1 MRTVRIAFVAFS
13 LCFTFVALGQVP
25 TIIKEIDQLES
36 VRDPKCYATANRL
49 EDFIYGTSLDFDA
62 RAEKIALQKRFIR
75 DLWLKASDAAKSG
88 GKTTIG
94 VDQLRPVL
102 QAAVPY
108 VATPAGDWTV
118 FPDDPRRTE
127 ITARD
132 KRQYGNVAYALR
144 AILAVQ
150 QDAFVDGT
158 NLLPL
163 DASAVELF
171 KESVD
176 LVTLAALQRAD
187 RATRTANQ
195 HQIGGAEMKS
205 AWAGIAGAD
214 ARRPNSIRRSD
225 SPVRPSA
232 KAGRTGESG
241 LREKSGEK
249 FATSKAIVAEKLA
262 AFEVYNDLSNEVFS
276 RNVQVYM
283 ARHMWPTDPEE
294 GKVFKVRFTE
304 IMVAWTA
311 DVMLEAEK
319 RAKKRGHPL
328 IRIDDVHDAVQ
339 MYEPHELNEY
349 EDCIYFPRLA
359 KGDQIL
365 IEAYDLDAF
374 RDPGLHWRYLN
385 EVLNDPKYKGTIEL
399 DPFAAELLTE
409 GGAQMGTLI
418 LRVAG
423 RIATA
428 EGKDRLDRTHLAG
441 AVKTI
446 QTLLDKNASLPS
458 VKKVT
463 TTIASAPSK
472 ASARAS
478 GKFFT
483 DVTAGSGIK
492 FEHRM
497 SDWLARLIRSYTVK
511 ASETVLSVPPAFGG
525 SGIAA
530 EDVNGDGF
538 IDVLVLSGS
547 GNALYLG
554 DGKGHFTDVTESAG
568 LNWKR
573 PDGRPGEPRQPIIAD
588 FDNDGLPDIFITYAD
603 DDHRMYKNLGNAKF
617 EDVTARTN
625 LGGKGLVGGPA
636 TALDFDK
643 DGLLDLY
650 IGYFGDY
657 IHGVLPTFARRN
669 TNGLPN
675 KLFRNKGNFIFEDVT
690 AGSGVD
696 NTGWA
701 QAVNH
706 VDFDGDGWEDIICGN
721 DFGANAWYRNLGNG
735 KFEDVSSKIGT
746 DKPSYTMNIGITD
759 LNRDGFPDVYISN
772 IVTMDKDEK
781 YVLPDAKTRLKF
793 NPQKM
798 ANMRVVEA
806 NDLWT
811 STAKDGKLVSYAQS
825 DAIGRGYKS
834 TGWSWGA
841 NFFDFDNDGDDDL
854 YLVNGMNEYAVYSS
868 VNPYFTDSSGTQ
880 RQTIVPV
887 AEKEAPVFFVNRG
900 GRLEEQSAQSG
911 ADPLGNARAVVMFD
925 MDCDGYLDMMVNN
938 FNGPAMLYRN
948 NGGYGNHWIK
958 IRLTGDPSKGVTR
971 DAIGAKI
978 LVDTAH
984 LKNLW
989 REVFSTIGY
998 LTSPPKEQHLGL
1010 GSDTHADVTVIWP
1023 SGERQTFK
1031 GLAADHTYRIN
1042 QSTGLQK

>member
-1 MRTVRIAFVAFS
+1 MRTVRIAFVAFI
-13 LCFTFVALGQVP
+13 LCFALGAVAQVP

-36 VRDPKCYATANRL
+36 QRDPKCYATANRL

-62 RAEKIALQKRFIR
+62 RAEKIALQKRLIR
-75 DLWLKASDAAKSG
+75 DVWVKATANAKD
-88 GKTTIG
+88 KTQIG
-94 VDQLRPVL
+94 VDDLRPVL

-108 VATPAGDWTV
+108 VATPGGDWIV
-118 FPDDPRRTE
+118 LPDDPRRTD

-132 KRQYGNVAYALR
+132 KRQYGAVAYALR
-144 AILAVQ
+144 AILSVQ

-158 NLLPL
+158 HLLPL
-163 DASAVELF
+163 DEKAVELF

-176 LVTLAALQRAD
+176 LITLAALQHAD
-187 RATRTANQ
+187 KATRTKNE
-195 HQIGGAEMKS
+195 HQINGAEMKA
-205 AWAGIAGAD
+205 AWA
-214 ARRPNSIRRSD
+214 SIVGS
-225 SPVRPSA
+225 SKPAIEPHAAPV
-232 KAGRTGESG
+232 
-241 LREKSGEK
+241 KSTEK
-249 FATSKAIVAEKLA
+249 FGTIKSIVAEKLA
-262 AFEVYNDLSNEVFS
+262 AFEKYNNLSNAVFS

-283 ARHMWPTDPEE
+283 ARHMWPSDAED
-294 GKVFKVRFTE
+294 GVAFKKQFTE
-304 IMVAWTA
+304 TMVAWTG

-339 MYEPHELNEY
+339 MYEPHVLNEY
-349 EDCIYFPRLA
+349 EDCIYFPRLP
-359 KGDQIL
+359 KSDQIV

-374 RDPGLHWRYLN
+374 RDPGLHWMYLN
-385 EVLNDPKYKGTIEL
+385 EVLNDPKYKGTMEP

-423 RIATA
+423 KIATT
-428 EGKDRLDRTHLAG
+428 ENRDRLDRADLSKS
-441 AVKTI
+441 VKQI
-446 QTLLDKNASLPS
+446 QTLLDKNAALPPA
-458 VKKVT
+458 KKVT

-472 ASARAS
+472 PAKSG

-483 DVTAGSGIK
+483 DVTANSGIK

-497 SDWLARLIRSYTVK
+497 SDWLARLIRSYSIKET
-511 ASETVLSVPPAFGG
+511 ETVLAVPPAFGG

-530 EDVNGDGF
+530 EDVNGDGN

-554 DGKGHFTDVTESAG
+554 DGKGHFNDVTESAG
-568 LNWKR
+568 LAWKR
-573 PDGRPGEPRQPIIAD
+573 SDGRPGEPRQPIIAD
-588 FDNDGLPDIFITYAD
+588 FDNDGLPDILITYAD
-603 DDHRMYKNLGNAKF
+603 DDHRLYKNVGNAKF

-657 IHGVLPTFARRN
+657 VHGVLPTFARRN
-669 TNGLPN
+669 TNALPN
-675 KLFRNKGNFIFEDVT
+675 KLFRNKGNFVFEDVT

-701 QAVNH
+701 QAINH
-706 VDFDGDGWEDIICGN
+706 VDFDGDGWEDLICGN

-735 KFEDVSSKIGT
+735 KFEEVSSKLGT

-772 IVTMDKDEK
+772 IVTMNKDEK

-811 STAKDGKLVSYAQS
+811 STAQNGKLVSYAQS
-825 DAIGRGYKS
+825 DAVGRGYRS

-868 VNPYFTDSSGTQ
+868 VNPYFTNSSGQ
-880 RQTIVPV
+880 QQQTVIPV
-887 AEKEAPVFFVNRG
+887 AEKEAPVFFVNRNG
-900 GRLEEQSAQSG
+900 KLEEQSSQSG
-911 ADPLGNARAVVMFD
+911 ADPAGNARAVVQFD
-925 MDCDGYLDMMVNN
+925 MDGDGALDMMVNN
-938 FNGPAMLYRN
+938 FNAPAMLYRN
-948 NGGYGNHWIK
+948 NGASGNHWIK
-958 IRLTGDPSKGVTR
+958 IHLTGDPAKGVTR

-984 LKNLW
+984 EKNLW

-1010 GSDTHADVTVIWP
+1010 GTDNRADVTVIWP
-1023 SGERQTFK
+1023 NGDHQTFK

-1042 QSTGLQK
+1042 QTTGLQK

>member
-1 MRTVRIAFVAFS
+1 MSKVRLALVAFS
-13 LCFTFVALGQVP
+13 VSFAWSAVAQVP

-36 VRDPKCYATANRL
+36 QRDPKCYATANRL

-62 RAEKIALQKRFIR
+62 RAEKIALQKRLIR
-75 DLWLKASDAAKSG
+75 DLWLKATDAAK
-88 GKTTIG
+88 GKSQIG
-94 VDQLRPVL
+94 VDELRPVL

-108 VATPAGDWTV
+108 TATPGGDFVVLPGTQ
-118 FPDDPRRTE
+118 RIE

-132 KRQYGNVAYALR
+132 KRQYGAVAYALR

-163 DASAVELF
+163 DAPAVALL

-176 LVTLAALQRAD
+176 LITLAALQHAD
-187 RATRTANQ
+187 RDTRTKNV
-195 HQIGGAEMKS
+195 HQINGAEMKA
-205 AWAGIAGAD
+205 AWAGIVGMTK
-214 ARRPNSIRRSD
+214 
-225 SPVRPSA
+225 PVAMSHATAA
-232 KAGRTGESG
+232 KT
-241 LREKSGEK
+241 GEK
-249 FATSKAIVAEKLA
+249 FATIKAIVAEKLA
-262 AFEVYNDLSNEVFS
+262 AFETYNSLSNAVFS

-283 ARHMWPTDPEE
+283 ARHMWPSDAEE
-294 GKVFKVRFTE
+294 GTAFKKQFTE
-304 IMVAWTA
+304 TMVAWTG

-339 MYEPHELNEY
+339 MYEPHVLNEY
-349 EDCIYFPRLA
+349 EDCIYFPRLP
-359 KGDQIL
+359 KSDQIV

-374 RDPGLHWRYLN
+374 RDPGLHWMYLN
-385 EVLNDPKYKGTIEL
+385 EVLNDPKYKGTLEP

-423 RIATA
+423 KSATA
-428 EGKDRLDRTHLAG
+428 ANRDRLDRSDLTKSL
-441 AVKTI
+441 KTI
-446 QTLLDKNASLPS
+446 QTLLDKNAALPPA
-458 VKKVT
+458 KKVA
-463 TTIASAPSK
+463 TTIPSAQSK
-472 ASARAS
+472 PTTK
-478 GKFFT
+478 GKFFS
-483 DVTAGSGIK
+483 DVTANSGIK
-492 FEHRM
+492 FEHGM
-497 SDWLARLIRSYTVK
+497 SDWLARLIRSYSIKET
-511 ASETVLSVPPAFGG
+511 ETVLAVPPAFGG

-538 IDVLVLSGS
+538 VDVLVLSGS

-568 LNWKR
+568 LAWKR

-588 FDNDGLPDIFITYAD
+588 FDNDGLPDILITYAD
-603 DDHRMYKNLGNAKF
+603 DDHRLYRNLGNSKF

-643 DGLLDLY
+643 DGLLDVY

-657 IHGVLPTFARRN
+657 VHGVLPTFARRN
-669 TNGLPN
+669 TNGLPI
-675 KLFRNKGNFIFEDVT
+675 KLFRNKGNFVFEDVT
-690 AGSGVD
+690 AGSSVD

-701 QAVNH
+701 QAINH
-706 VDFDGDGWEDIICGN
+706 VDFDGDGWEDLICGN

-735 KFEDVSSKIGT
+735 KFEEVSSKLGT

-772 IVTMDKDEK
+772 IVTMNKDEK

-811 STAKDGKLVSYAQS
+811 STAKDNKLVSYAQS
-825 DAIGRGYKS
+825 QAIGRGYKS

-868 VNPYFTDSSGTQ
+868 VNPYFTNSSGQQ

-887 AEKEAPVFFVNRG
+887 AEKEAPVFFVNRNG
-900 GRLEEQSAQSG
+900 MLEEQSSQSG
-911 ADPLGNARAVVMFD
+911 AAPAGNARAVVQFD
-925 MDCDGYLDMMVNN
+925 MDNDGALDMMVNN

-948 NGGYGNHWIK
+948 NGGTANHWIK
-958 IRLTGDPSKGVTR
+958 IHLTGDPSKGVTR

-978 LVDTAH
+978 LVDTPH

-1010 GSDTHADVTVIWP
+1010 GTDTRADVTVIWP
-1023 SGERQTFK
+1023 NGDRQTLK
-1031 GLAADHTYRIN
+1031 NLAADHTYRIN
-1042 QSTGLQK
+1042 QSIGLQK

>member
-1 MRTVRIAFVAFS
+1 MRTVRIAYVAFS
-13 LCFTFVALGQVP
+13 LCFSIVALAQVP

-36 VRDPKCYATANRL
+36 LRDPKCYATANRL
-49 EDFIYGTSLDFDA
+49 EDFIYGTSLDFEA
-62 RAEKIALQKRFIR
+62 RAVKIALQKQLIR
-75 DLWLKASDAAKSG
+75 ELWVKASASARKA
-88 GKTTIG
+88 GKTQID
-94 VDQLRPVL
+94 VDVLRPVL

-108 VATPAGDWTV
+108 VSTPAGDWIV
-118 FPDDPRRTE
+118 LPDDQRRTD

-144 AILAVQ
+144 ALLSVQ
-150 QDAFVDGT
+150 QDSFIDGT
-158 NLLPL
+158 SLVPL
-163 DASAVELF
+163 DTPAVELF
-171 KESVD
+171 KESID
-176 LVTLAALQRAD
+176 LITLATLQRAD

-195 HQIGGAEMKS
+195 HIIGGAEIKTAWTDIVGTVKPATPQTHS
-205 AWAGIAGAD
+205 AA
-214 ARRPNSIRRSD
+214 
-225 SPVRPSA
+225 A
-232 KAGRTGESG
+232 KPA
-241 LREKSGEK
+241 EK

-262 AFEVYNDLSNEVFS
+262 SFEVYNDLSNEVFS

-283 ARHMWPTDPEE
+283 ARHMWPTDAQE
-294 GKVFKVRFTE
+294 GKVFKERFTE

-349 EDCIYFPRLA
+349 EDCIYFPRLP
-359 KGDQIL
+359 KSDQIV

-428 EGKDRLDRTHLAG
+428 EGKDRLDRGHLTG

-446 QTLLDKNASLPS
+446 QTLLDKSASLPP
-458 VKKVT
+458 VKKVGST
-463 TTIASAPSK
+463 KIASAPSTATPK
-472 ASARAS
+472 AG

-483 DVTAGSGIK
+483 DVTAGSGIQ

-497 SDWLARLIRSYTVK
+497 SDWLSRLIRSYTVK

-530 EDVNGDGF
+530 EDVNGDGN
-538 IDVLVLSGS
+538 IDVLILSGS

-554 DGKGHFTDVTESAG
+554 DGKGHFTDVTESSG

-573 PDGRPGEPRQPIIAD
+573 PDGHPGEPRQPIIAD

-603 DDHRMYKNLGNAKF
+603 DDHRMYKNLGNARF

-643 DGLLDLY
+643 DGRLDLY

-657 IHGVLPTFARRN
+657 IHGILPTFARRN
-669 TNGLPN
+669 MNGLPN
-675 KLFRNKGNFIFEDVT
+675 KLFRNKGNFVFEDVT

-721 DFGANAWYRNLGNG
+721 DFGANSWYRNLGNG
-735 KFEDVSSKIGT
+735 KFEDVSPKIGT

-811 STAKDGKLVSYAQS
+811 STAKDGKLVSYQQS
-825 DAIGRGYKS
+825 QAVGRGYKS

-868 VNPYFTDSSGTQ
+868 VNPYFTDSSGQQ

-887 AEKEAPVFFVNRG
+887 AEKESPVFFVNRNG
-900 GRLEEQSAQSG
+900 MLNEETAKSG

-925 MDCDGYLDMMVNN
+925 MNGDGALDMLVNN

-948 NGGYGNHWIK
+948 NSAGNGNHWIK

-1010 GSDTHADVTVIWP
+1010 GADTRADVTVIWP
-1023 SGERQTFK
+1023 NGERQTFK
-1031 GLAADHTYRIN
+1031 GLAADRSYRIS
-1042 QSTGLQK
+1042 QAAGLQK

>member
-1 MRTVRIAFVAFS
+1 MCAIRFAHVAFS
-13 LCFTFVALGQVP
+13 VCFASVALAQVP

-36 VRDPKCYATANRL
+36 QRDPKCYATANRL

-62 RAEKIALQKRFIR
+62 RAEKIALQKRLIR
-75 DLWLKASDAAKSG
+75 DLWLKASDAAKTA
-88 GKTTIG
+88 GKTQIG
-94 VDQLRPVL
+94 IDALRPIL

-108 VATPAGDWTV
+108 AATPAGDFV
-118 FPDDPRRTE
+118 IRPDDARRTE

-132 KRQYGNVAYALR
+132 KRQYGAVAYALR

-163 DASAVELF
+163 DEPAVELF

-176 LVTLAALQRAD
+176 LITLAALQHAD
-187 RATRTANQ
+187 RATRETNK
-195 HQIGGAEMKS
+195 HQIGGAEMKT
-205 AWAGIAGAD
+205 AWTGIVGTSKPAPAPH
-214 ARRPNSIRRSD
+214 AAP
-225 SPVRPSA
+225 A
-232 KAGRTGESG
+232 
-241 LREKSGEK
+241 KSGQK
-249 FATSKAIVAEKLA
+249 FATIKAIVAEKLA
-262 AFEVYNDLSNEVFS
+262 AFETYNSLSNAVFS

-283 ARHMWPTDPEE
+283 ARHMWPTDAEE
-294 GKVFKVRFTE
+294 GTAFKKQFTE
-304 IMVAWTA
+304 TMVAWTG

-319 RAKKRGHPL
+319 RARKRGHPL

-339 MYEPHELNEY
+339 LFEPHVLNEY
-349 EDCIYFPRLA
+349 EDCIYFPRLP
-359 KGDQIL
+359 KSDQIV

-374 RDPGLHWRYLN
+374 RDPGLHWMYLN
-385 EVLNDPKYKGTIEL
+385 EVLNDPKYKGTLEP

-423 RIATA
+423 KIATA
-428 EGKDRLDRTHLAG
+428 EGKDRLDTTQLAKSM
-441 AVKTI
+441 KTI
-446 QTLLDKNASLPS
+446 QTLLDKNAALPQA
-458 VKKVT
+458 KKVT

-472 ASARAS
+472 PAKTS

-497 SDWLARLIRSYTVK
+497 SDWLARLIRSYSIKET
-511 ASETVLSVPPAFGG
+511 ETVLAVPPAFGG

-538 IDVLVLSGS
+538 TDVLVLSGS

-588 FDNDGLPDIFITYAD
+588 FDNDGLPDILITYAD
-603 DDHRMYKNLGNAKF
+603 DDHRLYKNIGNSKF

-636 TALDFDK
+636 TAFDFDK

-675 KLFRNKGNFIFEDVT
+675 KLFRNKGNFVFEDVT
-690 AGSGVD
+690 QGSGVD

-701 QAVNH
+701 QAINH
-706 VDFDGDGWEDIICGN
+706 VDFDGDGWEDLICGN
-721 DFGANAWYRNLGNG
+721 DFGANSWYRNLGNG
-735 KFEDVSSKIGT
+735 KFEEVSSKLGT

-772 IVTMDKDEK
+772 IVTMNKDEK

-806 NDLWT
+806 NDLFT
-811 STAKDGKLVSYAQS
+811 STAKDGKLVSYQQS
-825 DAIGRGYKS
+825 EAVGRGYKS

-868 VNPYFTDSSGTQ
+868 VNPYFTDQSGQQ

-887 AEKEAPVFFVNRG
+887 AEKEAPVFFVNRAG
-900 GRLEEQSAQSG
+900 MLEEQSSQSG
-911 ADPLGNARAVVMFD
+911 ADPLGNARAVVQFD
-925 MDCDGYLDMMVNN
+925 MDGDGALDMMVNN

-948 NGGYGNHWIK
+948 NAGSGNHWIK

-978 LVDTAH
+978 LVDTPH

-1010 GSDTHADVTVIWP
+1010 GTDTRADVTVIWP
-1023 SGERQTFK
+1023 NGERQTFK
-1031 GLAADHTYRIN
+1031 GLAADRTYRIS

>member
-1 MRTVRIAFVAFS
+1 MRTVRIAFAAFS
-13 LCFTFVALGQVP
+13 LCFTFVVLGQVP

-36 VRDPKCYATANRL
+36 QRDPKCYATANRL

-62 RAEKIALQKRFIR
+62 RSEKITLQKRLIR
-75 DLWLKASDAAKSG
+75 DLWLKASNAAKSA
-88 GKTTIG
+88 GKTQIG
-94 VDQLRPVL
+94 ADQLRPVL

-108 VATPAGDWTV
+108 VATPAGDFIV
-118 FPDDPRRTE
+118 LPDDPRRTE

-132 KRQYGNVAYALR
+132 KRQYGAVAYALR

-163 DASAVELF
+163 DEPAVELF

-176 LVTLAALQRAD
+176 LITLAALQRAD
-187 RATRTANQ
+187 RATREMNK
-195 HQIGGAEMKS
+195 HQIGGAEMKT
-205 AWAGIAGAD
+205 AWAGIVGTTKPAAVPH
-214 ARRPNSIRRSD
+214 AT
-225 SPVRPSA
+225 PV
-232 KAGRTGESG
+232 KT
-241 LREKSGEK
+241 GEK
-249 FATSKAIVAEKLA
+249 FATIKAIVTEKLA
-262 AFEVYNDLSNEVFS
+262 AFETYNSLSNAVFS

-283 ARHMWPTDPEE
+283 ARHMWPTDPDE
-294 GKVFKVRFTE
+294 GTAFKKQFTE
-304 IMVAWTA
+304 TMVAWTA

-339 MYEPHELNEY
+339 MFEPHVLNEY
-349 EDCIYFPRLA
+349 EDCIYFPRLD
-359 KGDQIL
+359 KGDQIV

-374 RDPGLHWRYLN
+374 RDPGLHWMYLN
-385 EVLNDPKYKGTIEL
+385 EVLNDPSYKGTIEP

-423 RIATA
+423 KIATA
-428 EGKDRLDRTHLAG
+428 EQKDRLDRTHLTRS
-441 AVKTI
+441 VKTI
-446 QTLLDKNASLPS
+446 QTLLDKNASLPLA
-458 VKKVT
+458 KKAT

-472 ASARAS
+472 AAAKAS

-483 DVTAGSGIK
+483 DVTASSGVK

-497 SDWLARLIRSYTVK
+497 SDWLARLIRSYSIKET
-511 ASETVLSVPPAFGG
+511 ETVLAVPPAFGG
-525 SGIAA
+525 SGMAA
-530 EDVNGDGF
+530 EDVNGDGAV
-538 IDVLVLSGS
+538 DVLVLSGS

-568 LNWKR
+568 LSWKR

-588 FDNDGLPDIFITYAD
+588 FDNDGLPDILITYAD
-603 DDHRMYKNLGNAKF
+603 DDHRLYKNVGNAKF
-617 EDVTARTN
+617 EDVTSRTN

-669 TNGLPN
+669 TNALPD
-675 KLFRNKGNFIFEDVT
+675 KLFRNKGNFVFEDVT

-696 NTGWA
+696 NPGWA

-706 VDFDGDGWEDIICGN
+706 IDFDGDGWEDLICGN
-721 DFGANAWYRNLGNG
+721 DFGANSWYRNLGNG
-735 KFEDVSSKIGT
+735 KFEDVSPKIGT

-772 IVTMDKDEK
+772 IVTMNKDEK

-811 STAKDGKLVSYAQS
+811 STARDGKLVSYEQS
-825 DAIGRGYKS
+825 QAVGRGYKS

-868 VNPYFTDSSGTQ
+868 VNPYFTDQSGQQ

-887 AEKEAPVFFVNRG
+887 AEKEAPVFFVNRAG
-900 GRLEEQSAQSG
+900 MLEEQSSQSG
-911 ADPLGNARAVVMFD
+911 ADPAGNARAVVQFD
-925 MDCDGYLDMMVNN
+925 MDGDGALDMMVNN

-948 NGGYGNHWIK
+948 NGASGNHWIK

-978 LVDTAH
+978 LVDTPH

-1010 GSDTHADVTVIWP
+1010 GADTRADVTVIWP

-1031 GLAADHTYRIN
+1031 GLAADHTYRIS
-1042 QSTGLQK
+1042 QVTGLQK

>member
-1 MRTVRIAFVAFS
+1 MRTVRIAFVACS
-13 LCFTFVALGQVP
+13 LCFTFAALAQVP

-36 VRDPKCYATANRL
+36 LRDPKCYATANRL

-62 RAEKIALQKRFIR
+62 RTEKIALQKRLIR
-75 DLWLKASDAAKSG
+75 DLWLKATDAAKKA
-88 GKTTIG
+88 GKTQIG
-94 VDQLRPVL
+94 VDELRPLL

-108 VATPAGDWTV
+108 VATPAGDWIV
-118 FPDDPRRTE
+118 LPGDPRHTD
-127 ITARD
+127 ISARD

-158 NLLPL
+158 SLLPL
-163 DASAVELF
+163 DAPAVELF
-171 KESVD
+171 KEAVD
-176 LVTLAALQRAD
+176 LITLAALQHAD

-195 HQIGGAEMKS
+195 HQIGGAEMKA
-205 AWAGIAGAD
+205 AWAGIVGSSKPAAEPHGA
-214 ARRPNSIRRSD
+214 P
-225 SPVRPSA
+225 
-232 KAGRTGESG
+232 T
-241 LREKSGEK
+241 KSGEK
-249 FATSKAIVAEKLA
+249 FATSKAIVAEKLSS
-262 AFEVYNDLSNEVFS
+262 FEVYNDLSNEVFL

-283 ARHMWPTDPEE
+283 ARHMWPTDPKE
-294 GKVFKVRFTE
+294 GELFRKRFTE

-339 MYEPHELNEY
+339 LYEPHELNQY
-349 EDCIYFPRLA
+349 EDCIYFPRLP
-359 KGDQIL
+359 KNEQIV

-385 EVLNDPKYKGTIEL
+385 EVLNDPNYKGTIEL

-428 EGKDRLDRTHLAG
+428 EGKDRLDTTHLAG
-441 AVKTI
+441 SVKTI
-446 QTLLDKNASLPS
+446 QALLDKNASLPPA
-458 VKKVT
+458 KKVVT
-463 TTIASAPSK
+463 ATIASAPSK
-472 ASARAS
+472 VSAKAS

-483 DVTAGSGIK
+483 DVTAASGIK

-547 GNALYLG
+547 GNALYLA

-568 LNWKR
+568 LSWKR

-588 FDNDGLPDIFITYAD
+588 FDNDGLPDILITYAD

-669 TNGLPN
+669 TNALPD
-675 KLFRNKGNFIFEDVT
+675 KLFRNKGNFVFEDVT

-696 NTGWA
+696 NPGWA

-706 VDFDGDGWEDIICGN
+706 LDFDGDGWEDLICGN

-746 DKPSYTMNIGITD
+746 DKPSYTMNIGIAD

-868 VNPYFTDSSGTQ
+868 VNPYFTDSSGQQ

-887 AEKEAPVFFVNRG
+887 AEKEAPVFFVNRNG
-900 GRLEEQSAQSG
+900 MLNEETAKSG
-911 ADPLGNARAVVMFD
+911 ADPLGNARAVVQFD
-925 MDCDGYLDMMVNN
+925 MDGDGALDMMVNN

-948 NGGYGNHWIK
+948 NSAGNGNHWIK

-1010 GSDTHADVTVIWP
+1010 GSDTRADVTVIWP

-1031 GLAADHTYRIN
+1031 GLAADHTYRIS
-1042 QSTGLQK
+1042 QSTGMQK